1 MSMKKIS
8 LIIAVILLVASA
20 NIAMAGHRG
29 KGGGMGPW
37 AGMND
42 PALSNLNLTTEQE
55 EKIRALG
62 ESHQKELAP
71 LRMELFKKHTELKLL
86 WMQTNLDANK
96 IKAKQKEIHEL
107 RGKLQEKYTD
117 SRLDFFNILTPEQRT
132 QFILQRHGRGHG
144 FRGPRAGLHGPGHG
158 KGPGIGP
165 GMGLNPPR

>member
-1 MSMKKIS
+1 MKKIS
-8 LIIAVILLVASA
+8 LIIALILLVASA

-37 AGMND
+37 AGMNA

-55 EKIRALG
+55 EKIRVLG
-62 ESHQKELAP
+62 EAHQKELAP
-71 LRMELFKKHTELKLL
+71 LRMELFKKRTELKLL

-107 RGKLQEKYTD
+107 RGQLQEKLTD
-117 SRLDFFNILTPEQRT
+117 SRLDFYNTLTPEQRT
-132 QFILQRHGRGHG
+132 QFILQKYGRGHG
-144 FRGPRAGLHGPGHG
+144 FRGPRGGLHGPGHG
-158 KGPGIGP
+158 KGPGMGP